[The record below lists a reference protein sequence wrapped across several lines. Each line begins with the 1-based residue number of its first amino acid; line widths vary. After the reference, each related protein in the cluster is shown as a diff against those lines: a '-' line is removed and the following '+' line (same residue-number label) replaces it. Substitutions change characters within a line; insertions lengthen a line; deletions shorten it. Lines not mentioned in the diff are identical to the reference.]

1 VHGNKGKGS
10 WDGNAIAKPFASGES
25 ASGDDTATTTTATT
39 TVTSVRSN
47 LKKERETQKEIKK
60 NRENEGGEG
69 KRSIERDRHTERALQ
84 RQSDLKRAESMEK
97 HTMSDLKQS
106 DLVRKTAADT
116 AHRVRREATLTRHP
130 IKLTR
135 SKSLEDISLPKSKSL
150 DINSERVPPARL
162 RASSPSPMI
171 TVTSLIAHTLMV
183 YEQFLSIHWCP
194 CLC

>member
-1 VHGNKGKGS
+1 VHGNKGKGV
-10 WDGNAIAKPFASGES
+10 WDGNAIAKHFASGES
-25 ASGDDTATTTTATT
+25 ASGDDTA

-60 NRENEGGEG
+60 NRENERGEG
-69 KRSIERDRHTERALQ
+69 KRSIERDRHTQRAPERALQ

-135 SKSLEDISLPKSKSL
+135 SKSLEDSSLPKSKSP
-150 DINSERVPPARL
+150 DINSERVPPARQ
-162 RASSPSPMI
+162 RCSSPSPII

-183 YEQFLSIHWCP
+183 YAQFLSIHWCP